1 MKAKRKES
9 PAPQPGQDRRIPIPD
24 SMDGIRFEI
33 ARIAKFIVEGQRDP
47 LVLVTAHKIAELSLD
62 AARQAGGKL
71 AKEPNQVS
79 WLRGIH
85 AWGRE
90 HFLNVPN
97 PSSVEVIKT
106 PGRMLR
112 ELEIPEEFARAFWE
126 PIRDAIAKAAGRDP
140 AELKLPKPRITG
152 SSGVAVCLGL
162 SLAAALGLGPLRMR
176 MGGHGEAL
184 HHVWGNVWAGGRYY
198 DVDLM
203 LPKFGEFERFDT
215 YALVD
220 VPQ

>member
-1 MKAKRKES
+1 MKAERKE
-9 PAPQPGQDRRIPIPD
+9 APQPAPGQERRTQIPD
-24 SMDGIRFEI
+24 SMDGIQFEI
-33 ARIAKFIVEGQRDP
+33 ARIAKFIVEGKRDP
-47 LVLVTAHKIAELSLD
+47 LVIATAHKIAELSAG

-71 AKEPNQVS
+71 AKEPREVS

-85 AWGRE
+85 AWGRD
-90 HFLNVPN
+90 HFLHVPN
-97 PSSVEVIKT
+97 PSSTEILKT
-106 PGRMLR
+106 PARMLR

-140 AELKLPKPRITG
+140 ATLELPKPRITG

-176 MGGHGEAL
+176 LGGHGEAL
-184 HHVWGNVWAGGRYY
+184 HHVWGQVQAGDRFH
-198 DVDLM
+198 DLDLM
-203 LPKFGEFERFDT
+203 LPKFGDAERFDT

-220 VPQ
+220 VPL